1 MHEIYE
7 HKVLMVKRLEFIQT
21 QFEIDLNFIISEYKK
36 RKNGIGIKK

>member
-36 RKNGIGIKK
+36 RKNGIGINK